1 MLQSFSRSAIA
12 VSSALASSV
21 RPLPMIQFICH
32 IIRQRKHKLTRAV
45 SRKATFAKLFRPLAH
60 QLHIQLHSQDLRR
73 NYQMSRK
80 LEVSFEEWLTE
91 LSVKIGLD
99 TTAMAKLLY
108 KYLTSPI

>member
-1 MLQSFSRSAIA
+1 
-12 VSSALASSV
+12 
-21 RPLPMIQFICH
+21 MIQFICH
-32 IIRQRKHKLTRAV
+32 ITIRQRKHKLTRAV
-45 SRKATFAKLFRPLAH
+45 SRKATFAKLFHPLAH

-108 KYLTSPI
+108 EYLNSPI